1 MTVQAMNKLPWP
13 ENLLRQLLLDE
24 AYDEWK
30 SNIPPDFEASFQY
43 IMEETLTEREN
54 YILYSFFRDRI
65 PMRIIG
71 QRYGIQSERCRQ
83 IKNMALRKIRH
94 PSRLKYIT
102 YGLAEVERRKK
113 EPPKEIP
120 VIQQPIED
128 LDFSVKAY
136 NCLKRANVRSVEE
149 LTALSRFDLT
159 KIRNMGIKTIAEI
172 ETKLKDKG
180 LSLRPDYE

>member
-1 MTVQAMNKLPWP
+1 M
-13 ENLLRQLLLDE
+13 LL
-24 AYDEWK
+24 
-30 SNIPPDFEASFQY
+30 
-43 IMEETLTEREN
+43 
-54 YILYSFFRDRI
+54 
-65 PMRIIG
+65 
-71 QRYGIQSERCRQ
+71 
-83 IKNMALRKIRH
+83 
-94 PSRLKYIT
+94 
-102 YGLAEVERRKK
+102 
-113 EPPKEIP
+113 
-120 VIQQPIED
+120 IED

>member
-1 MTVQAMNKLPWP
+1 M
-13 ENLLRQLLLDE
+13 
-24 AYDEWK
+24 
-30 SNIPPDFEASFQY
+30 
-43 IMEETLTEREN
+43 
-54 YILYSFFRDRI
+54 
-65 PMRIIG
+65 
-71 QRYGIQSERCRQ
+71 
-83 IKNMALRKIRH
+83 
-94 PSRLKYIT
+94 KYIT

-120 VIQQPIED
+120 IIQQPIEN

-149 LTALSRFDLT
+149 LTALSRFDLA

-180 LSLRPDYE
+180 LSLRHDYE